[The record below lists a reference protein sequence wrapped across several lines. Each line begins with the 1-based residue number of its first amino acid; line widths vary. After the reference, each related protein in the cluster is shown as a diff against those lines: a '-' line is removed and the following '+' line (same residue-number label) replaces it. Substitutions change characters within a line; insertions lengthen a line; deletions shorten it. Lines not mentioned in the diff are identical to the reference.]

1 MRRSVGT
8 SGTNPVSKLRM
19 AFRLTTA
26 RVGLAMVLLP
36 TAWLAGCA
44 WWRFT
49 RYWIPLEMPVSL
61 SPGHIRT
68 PEFQVNVEGSYTIG
82 IGLPAGSELV
92 IMPCPD
98 GSDYCQASIGV
109 LTASWVLSKAG
120 KVVASGRREPT
131 PPYYTQG
138 LGGIGGFHAAR
149 GSYVL
154 DLEILKD
161 ENRVSTEQPYLMV
174 YEAGGSYFKAGDQL
188 ASAFMTFL
196 LFGPIGICALVIS
209 GTIRRLESEAFIRR
223 FPLTLPGP
231 LPGEP
236 LARPQ
241 RALLRRPKYPRLK
254 RRPNPPQRAS
264 LSTAVL
270 LTVIIFQLI
279 VIVMCILQSWA
290 WVLPRGLLVR
300 LVRPDT
306 YAQPSPGIQP
316 LVVRVAPGPEG
327 HPLPLRELAARCV
340 GKLNRGA
347 AEGTQPASAGL
358 ARVRRSRSQ
367 RRVARRPKS
376 NRHRSRIASPS
387 RSAAAPP
394 TSMTIRHSQRPPT

>member
-1 MRRSVGT
+1 
-8 SGTNPVSKLRM
+8 
-19 AFRLTTA
+19 
-26 RVGLAMVLLP
+26 
-36 TAWLAGCA
+36 
-44 WWRFT
+44 
-49 RYWIPLEMPVSL
+49 
-61 SPGHIRT
+61 
-68 PEFQVNVEGSYTIG
+68 
-82 IGLPAGSELV
+82 
-92 IMPCPD
+92 MPCPD

-161 ENRVSTEQPYLMV
+161 ENRVSTEQPYLMA

-209 GTIRRLESEAFIRR
+209 GAIRRLESEAFIRR
-223 FPLTLPGP
+223 FPLTAAGP

-241 RALLRRPKYPRLK
+241 GALLRRPKYPRLK
-254 RRPNPPQRAS
+254 QRPNPPQRAS

-279 VIVMCILQSWA
+279 FIVMCILQSWA

-316 LVVRVAPGPEG
+316 LVVRVAPGPDG
-327 HPLPLRELAARCV
+327 HPLPYANWQPVAWENLTAVLQKEL
-340 GKLNRGA
+340 
-347 AEGTQPASAGL
+347 
-358 ARVRRSRSQ
+358 
-367 RRVARRPKS
+367 
-376 NRHRSRIASPS
+376 
-387 RSAAAPP
+387 
-394 TSMTIRHSQRPPT
+394 SQRPPDWPVYVEADPNVEWRDAVQAIDIVRGLRAQVVLLPRRPGP